1 MTSDSNTNCIT
12 METIEP
18 DIADEYLGNLILI
31 TINTI
36 QENRKR
42 PETSS
47 IHEYLQKI
55 VKQFQRRCG
64 NNREYIIVSNQEK

>member
-18 DIADEYLGNLILI
+18 EIVDEYLGNLILI

-42 PETSS
+42 PDTSS
-47 IHEYLQKI
+47 THEYLQKI
-55 VKQFQRRCG
+55 VKQFRRHCG